1 MLYPATCDVADK
13 QSLRY
18 KRDAKTIEA
27 MNELL
32 QRSGVHVN
40 LDLVDI
46 RYVYFT
52 GFFDLK
58 FVKEDYLP
66 DAFLQ
71 MGGPLSNTSNGI
83 ACGWGGFDGSF
94 RKPLHPWGICGWKDL
109 LHELGHTVGLAHGP
123 DNAYNQGTGYVFPD
137 FGHGFSGVCPG
148 HGSVMAYNTNRT
160 LFSNSL
166 LTCEQ
171 ITPNGSGG
179 DQPAGYRIKGQPGF
193 DEAYSINRVRYN
205 VAGIN
210 GETILQ

>member
-1 MLYPATCDVADK
+1 
-13 QSLRY
+13 
-18 KRDAKTIEA
+18 

-46 RYVYFT
+46 RYAYFT
-52 GFFDLK
+52 GFIDTK
-58 FVKEDYLP
+58 FVKEEYLP

-71 MGGPLSNTSNGI
+71 VGGYPQNTSNGI
-83 ACGWGGFDGSF
+83 ICGWAGFDASF

-137 FGHGFSGVCPG
+137 FGHGFTGVCPG
-148 HGSVMAYNTNRT
+148 HGSIMAYNSSRT

-179 DQPAGYRIKGQPGF
+179 NQPAGHRKKGQSGF
-193 DEAYSINRVRYN
+193 DEAYAINRVRYN

>member
-1 MLYPATCDVADK
+1 
-13 QSLRY
+13 
-18 KRDAKTIEA
+18 

-58 FVKEDYLP
+58 FVKEDYRP

-123 DNAYNQGTGYVFPD
+123 NNDYNQGTGYVFPD

-171 ITPNGSGG
+171 ITPNGTGG
-179 DQPAGYRIKGQPGF
+179 DRPAGYRIKGQPGF